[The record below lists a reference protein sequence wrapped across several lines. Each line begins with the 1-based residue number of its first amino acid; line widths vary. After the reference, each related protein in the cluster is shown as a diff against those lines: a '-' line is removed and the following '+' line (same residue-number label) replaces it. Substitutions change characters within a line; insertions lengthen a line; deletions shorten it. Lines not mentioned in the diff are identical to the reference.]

1 MQQPE
6 IARLSWLAFYDNVRG
21 RMTGESMFKNHLAER
36 IASGGRAA
44 FTITVILFTL
54 AACQQFGPGTDF
66 NGDGAADLAIGMP
79 FRDAGEVVDAGA
91 VALVLGNAE
100 SHTPSGGEIR
110 VLQRLPAS
118 IEPDPESLQAVAR
131 RSDRLGA
138 SLMASD
144 FNSDGLADL
153 AIGVPFEDR
162 PGYRDAGAVTVVYG
176 DRKGGLQAGSAD
188 NWHQDSGTIKG
199 DPEDNDL
206 FGYALATEDFNA
218 DGFPD
223 LAVGVPFDNLDGIAN
238 GGAISVIYG
247 SFLGLSD
254 QRNQILNQKRLGIQV
269 QQPNALFGSSLAAG
283 DFDGDG
289 IGDLAVGAPDESYDG
304 VRQAGAVS
312 VIYGGSSGLSTSDH
326 TVWRQSDRFV
336 MGGDLNNE
344 DDNFGT
350 ALAAADFNGDGHDD
364 LAIGTPRDNWGGK
377 RDSGTVNV
385 LYSAGSAGI
394 TADKDQIW
402 HQNLRRSGLT
412 NEDEHHFGAALA
424 GGDFNGDGF
433 ADLAV
438 GIPGQRR
445 DFETRVG
452 AVYVAYGSE
461 QGLRVEGS
469 QVWQEGIDG
478 INGLGEGGDEFG
490 SSLKGVDL
498 NGDGF
503 DDLAIGAK
511 GDRAGS
517 VDKAGG
523 VFILFGSETGLQSF
537 DHEVWHANSGGMDEA
552 ETQAL
557 FGAALTG
564 VAGLPKPPP
573 EPEVMEDEEMME
585 DSAED
590 EEGAVDE
597 DEAMEEP
604 SGETEEMEM
613 TEESGDSEED
623 DSEEGEAAQ

>member
-1 MQQPE
+1 MSKDRL
-6 IARLSWLAFYDNVRG
+6 ARRVAP
-21 RMTGESMFKNHLAER
+21 K
-36 IASGGRAA
+36 
-44 FTITVILFTL
+44 L
-54 AACQQFGPGTDF
+54 AARSRLAAVAAVLLPALAGCQQFGPGSDF

-79 FRDAGEVVDAGA
+79 FRDSGDVVDAGA
-91 VALVLGNAE
+91 VAVVLGNVE
-100 SHTPSGGEIR
+100 SGTPGGGEVR
-110 VLQRLPAS
+110 LLQRLPGNV
-118 IEPDPESLQAVAR
+118 EPDPTALQAVAR

-176 DRKGGLQAGSAD
+176 DAKDGLMAGKAD
-188 NWHQDSGTIKG
+188 NWHQDRGAIAG

-206 FGYALATEDFNA
+206 FGYALATADFNA

-238 GGAISVIYG
+238 GGAINVVYG

-254 QRNQILNQKRLGIQV
+254 QKSQILNQKRLGIIV
-269 QQPNALFGSSLAAG
+269 QQPNALFGSALAAG
-283 DFDGDG
+283 DFNGDG
-289 IGDLAVGAPDESYDG
+289 IGDLAVGAPDESYDNI
-304 VRQAGAVS
+304 RQAGAVS
-312 VIYGGSSGLSTSDH
+312 VIYGGSGGLSKSDH
-326 TVWRQSDRFV
+326 SVWRQSNRFV

-350 ALAAADFNGDGHDD
+350 ALAAADFNGDGNDD

-385 LYSAGSAGI
+385 LYSAGSRGI
-394 TADKDQIW
+394 TADNDQIW
-402 HQNLRRSGLT
+402 HQNLRGSGLT
-412 NEDEHHFGAALA
+412 NDDEHHFGAALA

-438 GIPGQRR
+438 GIPGQKRS
-445 DFETRVG
+445 FESRVG
-452 AVYVAYGSE
+452 AVFIAYGSE
-461 QGLRVEGS
+461 DGLRVQGS

-478 INGLGEGGDEFG
+478 VTGLGEGGDEFG
-490 SSLKGVDL
+490 ASLQAVDL
-498 NGDGF
+498 NGDGI

-511 GDRAGS
+511 GDRAGA

-523 VFILFGSETGLQSF
+523 VFLLFGSATGLQSTA
-537 DHEVWHANSGGMDEA
+537 HEVWHANSGGLDEA

-564 VAGLPKPPP
+564 VAGLPKPAP
-573 EPEVMEDEEMME
+573 EMADEAMSEDGM
-585 DSAED
+585 AED
-590 EEGAVDE
+590 E
-597 DEAMEEP
+597 P
-604 SGETEEMEM
+604 LEM
-613 TEESGDSEED
+613 SEEEGTD
-623 DSEEGEAAQ
+623 DGDASQ